1 MNYYNYDDNEL
12 LSYVEEQNEDAKEI
26 ILKKYEPY
34 IINSAKRIYKQSSC
48 TSGLEMSDLIQEG
61 LVGLT
66 NAIQTYNTNM
76 NVIFYTYAK
85 KCIDN
90 HMISLAVKNSRKK
103 NKVLNESISLESL
116 LDDRENLEN
125 ILMKDEKETPEQQLI
140 SLETEN
146 EIMKRIRNQ
155 LSDLET
161 EIFDLRLSGLS
172 YRDIAEFLEKDRKTV
187 DNTLQRI
194 KIKLKKVIS
203 EIESQD

>member
-1 MNYYNYDDNEL
+1 MSYYNYDDNEL
-12 LSYVEEQNEDAKEI
+12 LSYVEEQDEDAKEI

-34 IINSAKRIYKQSSC
+34 IVNSAKKIYNQSSC
-48 TSGLEMSDLIQEG
+48 KNGLEMSDLIQEG

-66 NAIQTYNTNM
+66 NAIQTYNTDM
-76 NVIFYTYAK
+76 NTMFYTYAK

-90 HMISLAVKNSRKK
+90 HMISLAVQNNRKK
-103 NKVLNESISLESL
+103 NKVLNESLSLESL
-116 LDDRENLEN
+116 LDDCESLEN

-140 SLETEN
+140 ALETEN
-146 EIMKRIRNQ
+146 EIMERIRKQ

-161 EIFDLRLSGLS
+161 EIFDLRLAGLS
-172 YRDIAEFLEKDRKTV
+172 YRDIAEFLDKDRKTV

-194 KIKLKKVIS
+194 KTKLKKVIS